1 MRKAVYFR
9 SWRRTVLARPSHE
22 GDVLYRVWHGRSLA
36 QTVTEFPKARQAIRI
51 VQTLAIWQRCWRRGS
66 YDVQVSLGSF
76 VFFAQRFVFFYS
88 YSAVGNTFLFTFVMN
103 SPFLSLSLQ
112 SAPVYSSD
120 VFRSRRL
127 VHFAPRLIAA
137 YPARNNHSV
146 GKLDKELVAKPHLY
160 A

>member
-76 VFFAQRFVFFYS
+76 VFFALRFVFFL
-88 YSAVGNTFLFTFVMN
+88 FLLSCRQHFPLHFCHEFT
-103 SPFLSLSLQ
+103 LSLSL
-112 SAPVYSSD
+112 SLCSVHPYTAVTSSE
-120 VFRSRRL
+120 VVALSISRHDL
-127 VHFAPRLIAA
+127 LLHIPPATITQLENLIK
-137 YPARNNHSV
+137 S
-146 GKLDKELVAKPHLY
+146 
-160 A
+160 